1 MMRLLKITGEGLY
14 ELSLEN
20 GLYNENQTIQ
30 VSIDLAV
37 LADACPL
44 LQAVKLKDFNVHVSA
59 RTEALQQWPI
69 LAMVLKGVHVS
80 ALLSCLADST
90 LRMSRELTTLRVTPT
105 GSHSFSGDQIRAFQ
119 AHDGE
124 FPPVVKE
131 KFPLNSKAAM
141 ISVVRNAATPGDVC
155 ATSRLDAGKV
165 VVLADGDVAE
175 LLRDADLDAAE
186 VAEKDIE
193 HFLKL
198 GTSPDATTMVQ
209 VQVQASTKMA
219 DWICWNN
226 NADGIVRTN
235 PPGLYH
241 VTAVVNYKSKSTNA
255 AIQLMKGAECIQTAC
270 CGFTDGYCSSTTLA
284 CTTRVEKN
292 QQFAVKSHSTTTL
305 CKISR

>member
-1 MMRLLKITGEGLY
+1 
-14 ELSLEN
+14 
-20 GLYNENQTIQ
+20 
-30 VSIDLAV
+30 
-37 LADACPL
+37 
-44 LQAVKLKDFNVHVSA
+44 
-59 RTEALQQWPI
+59 
-69 LAMVLKGVHVS
+69 
-80 ALLSCLADST
+80 
-90 LRMSRELTTLRVTPT
+90 
-105 GSHSFSGDQIRAFQ
+105 
-119 AHDGE
+119 
-124 FPPVVKE
+124 
-131 KFPLNSKAAM
+131 
-141 ISVVRNAATPGDVC
+141 
-155 ATSRLDAGKV
+155 
-165 VVLADGDVAE
+165 
-175 LLRDADLDAAE
+175 
-186 VAEKDIE
+186 
-193 HFLKL
+193 
-198 GTSPDATTMVQ
+198 MVQ